1 LEDNVVAGLGAVVL
15 SFMLSALTT
24 DIILKIL
31 SAIFGIALLLFYA
44 ITMYVI
50 LAPKTIIYDTEQGDD

>member
-15 SFMLSALTT
+15 SFVLSALTT

-50 LAPKTIIYDTEQGDD
+50 LAPKTIIYDSEQGDD